1 MQLRRPRRIFRSSL
15 GRPARGVPRLALN
28 IRPLHLGIG
37 AIAIAFLGLG
47 ALVTAGPVIP
57 MNPFAGQPAPS
68 VRVAASAADIA
79 VVDGSTLRLAQR
91 VVRLLGIETPERGQ
105 TCRTSVATD
114 HSLAG
119 FDCGAAA
126 TAALAALVRERP
138 VACDV
143 RDSDSMG
150 RPLAICDAGG
160 TELNLALV
168 AGGWARA
175 GSARTLA
182 GAKAEDLKRAELL
195 ARSEHRGLWAR
206 VTGAS
211 GDSPSATW

>member
-15 GRPARGVPRLALN
+15 GRPARGAPRLALN
-28 IRPLHLGIG
+28 VRPLHLGIG

-57 MNPFAGQPAPS
+57 MNPFAGQTGPS
-68 VRVAASAADIA
+68 VRLEAAASDIA
-79 VVDGSTLRLAQR
+79 VVDGSTLRLAKR

-105 TCRTSVATD
+105 TCRTSVAV
-114 HSLAG
+114 SG

-138 VACDV
+138 VACEV

-175 GSARTLA
+175 GNAPTLA
-182 GAKAEDLKRAELL
+182 GGKAEGLKKAELL
-195 ARSEHRGLWAR
+195 ARSERRGLWAR
-206 VTGAS
+206 VGGPS
-211 GDSPSATW
+211 GDSPAATW